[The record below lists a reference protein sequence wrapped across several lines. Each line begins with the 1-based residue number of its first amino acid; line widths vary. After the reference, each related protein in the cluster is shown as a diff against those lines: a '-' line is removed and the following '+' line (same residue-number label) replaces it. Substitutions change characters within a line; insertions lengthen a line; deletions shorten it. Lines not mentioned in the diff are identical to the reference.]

1 MDKGKLFLV
10 LATILIMAGS
20 IVSLPLLAQD
30 STTTTDHS
38 MQASEDT
45 ISQARAIKEGQSNFG
60 RYIGAGIA
68 IAGATIGAGA
78 GVGRIGAAAIGA
90 ISEKQEMTG
99 MSLVFVALA
108 EGISLWGFLIAFMVL
123 NAK

>member
-1 MDKGKLFLV
+1 MGRLFLILSV
-10 LATILIMAGS
+10 ILIMAGA
-20 IVSLPLLAQD
+20 VLSLPLLAEENN
-30 STTTTDHS
+30 STLDETSQTGGIS
-38 MQASEDT
+38 MQ
-45 ISQARAIKEGQSNFG
+45 RAMKEGQSNLG

-68 IAGATIGAGA
+68 IAGATIGAGV
-78 GVGRIGAAAIGA
+78 GVGGIGAAAIGA

-99 MSLVFVALA
+99 MSLLFVALA

>member
-1 MDKGKLFLV
+1 MSKGKLFLI
-10 LATILIMAGS
+10 LAITLIMGGS
-20 IVSLPLLAQD
+20 LISLPLLAQD
-30 STTTTDHS
+30 NSNDLAKET
-38 MQASEDT
+38 SEKGDR
-45 ISQARAIKEGQSNFG
+45 ISFATATKEGNSNLG